1 MSRNQTDGVLPSF
14 CIFCVLLCLTIDL
27 PTFEILVKK
36 TTSTVTGHLHF
47 NLIWDSTM
55 TFSSEVLFPKMSCLK
70 QRKKGEYF
78 SFSMS
83 CFILLPIQ
91 GHKTKKKLTVFVF
104 YACEVLLDIADSIK
118 YIEQKKKKQ
127 TQLVC
132 IFIFFID
139 I

>member
-1 MSRNQTDGVLPSF
+1 
-14 CIFCVLLCLTIDL
+14 
-27 PTFEILVKK
+27 
-36 TTSTVTGHLHF
+36 
-47 NLIWDSTM
+47 
-55 TFSSEVLFPKMSCLK
+55 
-70 QRKKGEYF
+70 
-78 SFSMS
+78 MS

>member
-1 MSRNQTDGVLPSF
+1 
-14 CIFCVLLCLTIDL
+14 
-27 PTFEILVKK
+27 
-36 TTSTVTGHLHF
+36 
-47 NLIWDSTM
+47 M
-55 TFSSEVLFPKMSCLK
+55 TFSSEVVFPKMSCLK
-70 QRKKGEYF
+70 QKKKGEYF
-78 SFSMS
+78 SFYMS
-83 CFILLPIQ
+83 WFIFLPIQ

-104 YACEVLLDIADSIK
+104 HACEVLLDISDSIK